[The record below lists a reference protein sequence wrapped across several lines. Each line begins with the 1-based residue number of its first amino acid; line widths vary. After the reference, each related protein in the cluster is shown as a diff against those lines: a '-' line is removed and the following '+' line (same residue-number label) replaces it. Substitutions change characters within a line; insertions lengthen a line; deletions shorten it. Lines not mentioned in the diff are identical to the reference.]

1 MKTLDPAVIA
11 FANDAFYLAFN
22 NGDIKQM
29 DELWARDSPTVCIHP
44 GWAPLL
50 DRDEI
55 ILSWENIFAGTGDR
69 ELFCHEARVLAVGGL
84 YTVICYEQLP
94 GGWLV
99 ATNSYVLEDGVVRI
113 VHHQAS
119 QCMEP
124 PELDGLSPTL
134 Q

>member
-1 MKTLDPAVIA
+1 MKILDPAVIE
-11 FANDAFYLAFN
+11 FTNDTFYLAFN
-22 NGDIKQM
+22 NGDLKLM
-29 DELWARDSPTVCIHP
+29 DTLWAKEAPTVCIHP

-55 ILSWENIFAGTGDR
+55 MQSWENIFQGSAGNQLT
-69 ELFCHEARVLAVGGL
+69 CHETRVINVGEL
-84 YTVICYEQLP
+84 YNVICYEHLP

-99 ATNSYVLEDGVVRI
+99 ATNSYVLEAGEVRM

-124 PELDGLSPTL
+124 PELDDLPQTV